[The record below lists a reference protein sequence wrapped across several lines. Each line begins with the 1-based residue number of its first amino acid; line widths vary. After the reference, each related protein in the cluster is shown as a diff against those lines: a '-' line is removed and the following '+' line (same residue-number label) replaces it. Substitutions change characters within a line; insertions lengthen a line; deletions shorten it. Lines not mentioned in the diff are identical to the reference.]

1 MATKIMDIIKKEC
14 LKNDKIA
21 NYKLDTKDYN
31 PTLYYIITK
40 KAIYDL

>member
-1 MATKIMDIIKKEC
+1 MATKIMEIKKEC

-31 PTLYYIITK
+31 PTFITSAQKSYI
-40 KAIYDL
+40 